1 MLWIEKYRPPT
12 FDAILGQD
20 AVVSRLRSFAEA
32 RNVPHLLLSGPHG
45 TGKSASVECL
55 ARGLYGDYWQ
65 ENTTFLN
72 AYFLFS
78 AGKQYLEA
86 EERFSHLYQKGAS
99 LITNVKYIVK
109 WYASL
114 KPLDAEFKLIVLE
127 DAAFL
132 TFEAQ
137 QALRRIMEHY
147 SRTCRFIFCARNQSG
162 IIPAISSRCLPLFF
176 SPLPPE
182 LTVAHLDAIQKA
194 EGLEGRISP
203 EDLELIAQSAGGDLR
218 RAITLLQVAATTGK
232 APDSPDVL
240 GRETGNIAEAL
251 LAALKEGNWNVSKR
265 LAETLMYDDAL
276 TGPELVEELSL
287 AARREDPRPEVA
299 LALAD
304 ADWRLSHAGNEFVQ
318 VEALLARL
326 QKGVG
331 P

>member
-1 MLWIEKYRPPT
+1 MLWIEKYRPRT
-12 FDAILGQD
+12 FEEVLGQD
-20 AVVSRLRSFAEA
+20 AVTRRLRSFAEA

-55 ARGLYGDYWQ
+55 ARTLYGDYWQ

-72 AYFLFS
+72 VHFLFA

-86 EERFSHLYQKGAS
+86 EERFSHLYRKGAS
-99 LITNVKYIVK
+99 LIANVKYIIR

-127 DAAFL
+127 DAASL

-137 QALRRIMEHY
+137 QALRRIMETY

-176 SPLPPE
+176 SPVPPG
-182 LTVAHLDAIQKA
+182 LTIAHLESVLDA
-194 EGLEGRISP
+194 EGRSGTVSP
-203 EDLELIAQSAGGDLR
+203 DDLELIAQSAGGDLR
-218 RAITLLQVAATTGK
+218 RAVTLLQVAATTGK
-232 APDSPDVL
+232 APDSPEVI
-240 GRETGNIAEAL
+240 GRETGTIAETL
-251 LAALKEGNWNVSKR
+251 LLSMKEGNWEVSKR
-265 LAETLMYDDAL
+265 LAETLMYDDGL
-276 TGPELVEELSL
+276 TGPELVEELGL
-287 AARREDPRPEVA
+287 AARREYPLPEVV

-304 ADWRLSHAGNEFVQ
+304 ADWRLSHAGSEFVQ
-318 VEALLARL
+318 VMALLARL